1 MIKDMKDELLYYK
14 SVHYLEAK
22 ITDQSFLGESPN
34 VTGEL
39 SQPSFNKA

>member
-14 SVHYLEAK
+14 SVHYLEAE
-22 ITDQSFLGESPN
+22 ITDQSFLGQSPN

-39 SQPSFNKA
+39 SRPCFHKA